1 MRKRLLSGLLAVS
14 MMFSLCPASVF
25 ADDTGGGG
33 VLIPDA
39 VSMQE
44 VDTENDAADP
54 QYTQVFKVADT
65 ASVADRTVT
74 FADAVNAINQDTSG
88 NYLIELADD
97 ITLPDTHFVIKANT
111 TILGEN
117 HTIHFGAE
125 PIDVYG
131 TGTVLNLGREDYTKT
146 LTLTGGTGKGLIGI
160 YDSSIFSDEEGAYV
174 LNLYDGVTFKDNY
187 PSLGVIL
194 IGNDSTMNMYGN
206 SCIKAAGD
214 ITLVDGRTVTS
225 AVLNMYDTS
234 CLDGCNISAFGY
246 DHGTGALNMH
256 DQSTIKNFILRK
268 NYTNRTQ
275 TWYAVR
281 AANCT
286 MNDNSRIE
294 NCGGGGIKIENL
306 VSGTGTFTMNG
317 GSITNCS
324 DGGVL
329 LRNGSSFTMNG
340 GSITNCSARTNGGGV
355 YADGSYGSFTMNG
368 GSITGCSATNGGGV
382 YMAGYQ
388 CTFTMNGGSIT
399 DCSAK
404 NSGGGIYVSGNYNGG
419 LFMNSG
425 SITGCSAAEGG
436 GINLSSYASLTSKD
450 GFVLCN
456 NTATTYGADAHI
468 CKGSKLPSAASM
480 NAVYNADGKG
490 RTITGWYEDDSS
502 TRYSPENYSREI
514 TNNDLSSRDY
524 ALVASYQDENIHT
537 ITIAK
542 DAEGNTPGYAYLK
555 DETTGSQTT
564 ITGTIPGK
572 KVYLS
577 YENGNTLDGWTAE
590 PEITIH
596 PATETED
603 AWFEMPDDNV
613 TISCKDHYEA
623 STLATDID
631 KRSILAKKPAEF
643 TVTVA
648 ANNDTNDD
656 FNGVLM
662 FDDTTDIETLEF
674 FGEDSEEW
682 STLNYDATLDGYPFV
697 EQGQLNSTTYRFR
710 VTFKQAGA
718 HTLSAALYAP
728 DNTDADYCSF
738 KNVPFTVKDQITVDM
753 SALDPKP
760 EDPQINGYD
769 PARDENDKLLAG
781 AGDTLA
787 FTKPD
792 GADENLIYKLVD
804 EDGNETEIP
813 LVDGKYTIELPGNC
827 SITQEVKAPDPVV
840 PDTDDTGSAIGAG
853 IATGVFVSGATYLIG
868 TNIWL
873 NAIYDFVP
881 TNRIQLAVALWNKAD
896 CPAPVST
903 ELYPDIDADDTDA
916 QAAARW
922 CVEQGL
928 MKDYHETDKDGNE
941 EVTFKPYRYM
951 FRPQAIKA
959 WYDLEALQREQQ

>member
-1 MRKRLLSGLLAVS
+1 
-14 MMFSLCPASVF
+14 
-25 ADDTGGGG
+25 
-33 VLIPDA
+33 
-39 VSMQE
+39 MQE

-65 ASVADRTVT
+65 ASEANGIVT
-74 FADAVNAINQDTSG
+74 FAEAVNAINQDTSG

-214 ITLVDGRTVTS
+214 ITLVDGRTVSS

-246 DHGTGALNMH
+246 DHGTGALNMYN
-256 DQSTIKNFILRK
+256 QSTIKNFILRK

-404 NSGGGIYVSGNYNGG
+404 NSGGGVYVSSD
-419 LFMNSG
+419 NSLTCQDG
-425 SITGCSAAEGG
+425 AVICNNKADQSAADIYL
-436 GINLSSYASLTSKD
+436 GISVT
-450 GFVLCN
+450 GV
-456 NTATTYGADAHI
+456 T
-468 CKGSKLPSAASM
+468 LPDAASM
-480 NAVYNADGKG
+480 N
-490 RTITGWYEDDSS
+490 RTYQDTRKKITGWYLDPADNRYTPAEDAEAVDISS
-502 TRYSPENYSREI
+502 P
-514 TNNDLSSRDY
+514 LSGKLS
-524 ALVASYQDENIHT
+524 LVASC
-537 ITIAK
+537 
-542 DAEGNTPGYAYLK
+542 LS
-555 DETTGSQTT
+555 SQEP
-564 ITGTIPGK
+564 IPD
-572 KVYLS
+572 V
-577 YENGNTLDGWTAE
+577 D
-590 PEITIH
+590 
-596 PATETED
+596 
-603 AWFEMPDDNV
+603 PD
-613 TISCKDHYEA
+613 I
-623 STLATDID
+623 
-631 KRSILAKKPAEF
+631 
-643 TVTVA
+643 
-648 ANNDTNDD
+648 
-656 FNGVLM
+656 
-662 FDDTTDIETLEF
+662 
-674 FGEDSEEW
+674 
-682 STLNYDATLDGYPFV
+682 
-697 EQGQLNSTTYRFR
+697 
-710 VTFKQAGA
+710 
-718 HTLSAALYAP
+718 
-728 DNTDADYCSF
+728 
-738 KNVPFTVKDQITVDM
+738 
-753 SALDPKP
+753 
-760 EDPQINGYD
+760 
-769 PARDENDKLLAG
+769 
-781 AGDTLA
+781 
-787 FTKPD
+787 
-792 GADENLIYKLVD
+792 
-804 EDGNETEIP
+804 
-813 LVDGKYTIELPGNC
+813 
-827 SITQEVKAPDPVV
+827 

>member
-25 ADDTGGGG
+25 ADDTGGG

-54 QYTQVFKVADT
+54 QYTNVFKVADT
-65 ASVADRTVT
+65 ASAADGTVT

-131 TGTVLNLGREDYTKT
+131 TGIVLNLGREDYTKT

-160 YDSSIFSDEEGAYV
+160 YDSGLFSNEEGAYV

-246 DHGTGALNMH
+246 DHGTGALNMY

-294 NCGGGGIKIENL
+294 NCGGGGIKISSPL
-306 VSGTGTFTMNG
+306 YYLKSTFTMNG

-324 DGGVL
+324 DGGVYAD
-329 LRNGSSFTMNG
+329 GSFTMNG
-340 GSITNCSARTNGGGV
+340 GSITNCSTRTNGGGV

-404 NSGGGIYVSGNYNGG
+404 NSGGGVYVSSD
-419 LFMNSG
+419 NSLTCQDG
-425 SITGCSAAEGG
+425 AVICNNKADQSAADIYLDISVTGV
-436 GINLSSYASLTSKD
+436 T
-450 GFVLCN
+450 
-456 NTATTYGADAHI
+456 
-468 CKGSKLPSAASM
+468 LPDAASM
-480 NAVYNADGKG
+480 N
-490 RTITGWYEDDSS
+490 RTYQDTRKKITGWYLDPADNRYTPAEDAEAVDISS
-502 TRYSPENYSREI
+502 P
-514 TNNDLSSRDY
+514 LSGKLS
-524 ALVASYQDENIHT
+524 LVASC
-537 ITIAK
+537 
-542 DAEGNTPGYAYLK
+542 LS
-555 DETTGSQTT
+555 SQEP
-564 ITGTIPGK
+564 IPD
-572 KVYLS
+572 V
-577 YENGNTLDGWTAE
+577 
-590 PEITIH
+590 
-596 PATETED
+596 
-603 AWFEMPDDNV
+603 
-613 TISCKDHYEA
+613 
-623 STLATDID
+623 
-631 KRSILAKKPAEF
+631 
-643 TVTVA
+643 
-648 ANNDTNDD
+648 
-656 FNGVLM
+656 
-662 FDDTTDIETLEF
+662 
-674 FGEDSEEW
+674 
-682 STLNYDATLDGYPFV
+682 
-697 EQGQLNSTTYRFR
+697 
-710 VTFKQAGA
+710 
-718 HTLSAALYAP
+718 
-728 DNTDADYCSF
+728 
-738 KNVPFTVKDQITVDM
+738 
-753 SALDPKP
+753 
-760 EDPQINGYD
+760 
-769 PARDENDKLLAG
+769 
-781 AGDTLA
+781 
-787 FTKPD
+787 
-792 GADENLIYKLVD
+792 
-804 EDGNETEIP
+804 
-813 LVDGKYTIELPGNC
+813 
-827 SITQEVKAPDPVV
+827 DPVV

>member
-25 ADDTGGGG
+25 ADDTGG

-54 QYTQVFKVADT
+54 QYTNVFKVADT
-65 ASVADRTVT
+65 ASEADRTVT

-160 YDSSIFSDEEGAYV
+160 YDSGLFSNEEGAYV
-174 LNLYDGVTFKDNY
+174 LNLYDGVTFEDNY

-194 IGNDSTMNMYGN
+194 IGNDSTINMYGN

-214 ITLVDGRTVTS
+214 ITLVDGRTVSS

-246 DHGTGALNMH
+246 DHGTGALNMY

-355 YADGSYGSFTMNG
+355 YSDGSYGSFTMNG

-404 NSGGGIYVSGNYNGG
+404 NSGGGVYVSSD
-419 LFMNSG
+419 NSLTCQDG
-425 SITGCSAAEGG
+425 AVICNNKADQSAADIYLDISVTGV
-436 GINLSSYASLTSKD
+436 T
-450 GFVLCN
+450 
-456 NTATTYGADAHI
+456 
-468 CKGSKLPSAASM
+468 LPDAASM
-480 NAVYNADGKG
+480 N
-490 RTITGWYEDDSS
+490 RTYQDTRKKITGWYLDPADNRYTPAEDAEAVDISS
-502 TRYSPENYSREI
+502 P
-514 TNNDLSSRDY
+514 LSGKLS
-524 ALVASYQDENIHT
+524 LVASC
-537 ITIAK
+537 
-542 DAEGNTPGYAYLK
+542 LS
-555 DETTGSQTT
+555 SQEP
-564 ITGTIPGK
+564 IPD
-572 KVYLS
+572 V
-577 YENGNTLDGWTAE
+577 D
-590 PEITIH
+590 
-596 PATETED
+596 
-603 AWFEMPDDNV
+603 PD
-613 TISCKDHYEA
+613 IS
-623 STLATDID
+623 
-631 KRSILAKKPAEF
+631 
-643 TVTVA
+643 
-648 ANNDTNDD
+648 
-656 FNGVLM
+656 
-662 FDDTTDIETLEF
+662 
-674 FGEDSEEW
+674 
-682 STLNYDATLDGYPFV
+682 
-697 EQGQLNSTTYRFR
+697 
-710 VTFKQAGA
+710 
-718 HTLSAALYAP
+718 
-728 DNTDADYCSF
+728 
-738 KNVPFTVKDQITVDM
+738 
-753 SALDPKP
+753 
-760 EDPQINGYD
+760 
-769 PARDENDKLLAG
+769 
-781 AGDTLA
+781 
-787 FTKPD
+787 
-792 GADENLIYKLVD
+792 
-804 EDGNETEIP
+804 
-813 LVDGKYTIELPGNC
+813 
-827 SITQEVKAPDPVV
+827 
-840 PDTDDTGSAIGAG
+840 DTDDTGSAIGAG

>member
-25 ADDTGGGG
+25 ADDTGGG

-65 ASVADRTVT
+65 ASEADGTVT

-160 YDSSIFSDEEGAYV
+160 YDSGLFSDEEGAYV
-174 LNLYDGVTFKDNY
+174 LNLYDGVTFEDNY

-246 DHGTGALNMH
+246 DHGTGALNMY

-294 NCGGGGIKIENL
+294 NCGGGGIKISSPL
-306 VSGTGTFTMNG
+306 YYLKSTFTMNG

-324 DGGVL
+324 DGGVYAD
-329 LRNGSSFTMNG
+329 GSFTMNG
-340 GSITNCSARTNGGGV
+340 GSITNCSTRTNGGGV

-404 NSGGGIYVSGNYNGG
+404 NSGGGVYVSSD
-419 LFMNSG
+419 NSLTCQDG
-425 SITGCSAAEGG
+425 AVICNNKADQSAADIYLDISVTGV
-436 GINLSSYASLTSKD
+436 T
-450 GFVLCN
+450 
-456 NTATTYGADAHI
+456 
-468 CKGSKLPSAASM
+468 LPDAASM
-480 NAVYNADGKG
+480 N
-490 RTITGWYEDDSS
+490 RTYQDTRKKITGWYLDPADNRYTPAEDAEAVDISS
-502 TRYSPENYSREI
+502 P
-514 TNNDLSSRDY
+514 LSGKLS
-524 ALVASYQDENIHT
+524 LVASC
-537 ITIAK
+537 
-542 DAEGNTPGYAYLK
+542 LS
-555 DETTGSQTT
+555 SQEP
-564 ITGTIPGK
+564 IPD
-572 KVYLS
+572 V
-577 YENGNTLDGWTAE
+577 D
-590 PEITIH
+590 
-596 PATETED
+596 
-603 AWFEMPDDNV
+603 PD
-613 TISCKDHYEA
+613 I
-623 STLATDID
+623 
-631 KRSILAKKPAEF
+631 
-643 TVTVA
+643 
-648 ANNDTNDD
+648 
-656 FNGVLM
+656 
-662 FDDTTDIETLEF
+662 
-674 FGEDSEEW
+674 
-682 STLNYDATLDGYPFV
+682 
-697 EQGQLNSTTYRFR
+697 
-710 VTFKQAGA
+710 
-718 HTLSAALYAP
+718 
-728 DNTDADYCSF
+728 
-738 KNVPFTVKDQITVDM
+738 
-753 SALDPKP
+753 
-760 EDPQINGYD
+760 
-769 PARDENDKLLAG
+769 
-781 AGDTLA
+781 
-787 FTKPD
+787 
-792 GADENLIYKLVD
+792 
-804 EDGNETEIP
+804 
-813 LVDGKYTIELPGNC
+813 
-827 SITQEVKAPDPVV
+827 

>member
-1 MRKRLLSGLLAVS
+1 
-14 MMFSLCPASVF
+14 
-25 ADDTGGGG
+25 
-33 VLIPDA
+33 
-39 VSMQE
+39 MQE

-65 ASVADRTVT
+65 ASEADGTVT

-160 YDSSIFSDEEGAYV
+160 YDSGLLSDEEGAYV
-174 LNLYDGVTFKDNY
+174 LNLYDGVTFEDNY

-214 ITLVDGRTVTS
+214 ITLVDGRTVSS

-246 DHGTGALNMH
+246 DHGTGALNMY

-355 YADGSYGSFTMNG
+355 YADGSYTSFTMNG

-404 NSGGGIYVSGNYNGG
+404 NSGGGVYVSSD
-419 LFMNSG
+419 NSLTCQDG
-425 SITGCSAAEGG
+425 AVICNNKADQSAADIYLDISVTGV
-436 GINLSSYASLTSKD
+436 T
-450 GFVLCN
+450 
-456 NTATTYGADAHI
+456 
-468 CKGSKLPSAASM
+468 LPDAASM
-480 NAVYNADGKG
+480 N
-490 RTITGWYEDDSS
+490 RTYQDTRKKITGWYLDPADNRYTPAEDAEAVDISS
-502 TRYSPENYSREI
+502 P
-514 TNNDLSSRDY
+514 LSGKLS
-524 ALVASYQDENIHT
+524 LVASC
-537 ITIAK
+537 
-542 DAEGNTPGYAYLK
+542 LS
-555 DETTGSQTT
+555 SQEP
-564 ITGTIPGK
+564 IPD
-572 KVYLS
+572 V
-577 YENGNTLDGWTAE
+577 D
-590 PEITIH
+590 
-596 PATETED
+596 
-603 AWFEMPDDNV
+603 PD
-613 TISCKDHYEA
+613 IS
-623 STLATDID
+623 
-631 KRSILAKKPAEF
+631 
-643 TVTVA
+643 
-648 ANNDTNDD
+648 
-656 FNGVLM
+656 
-662 FDDTTDIETLEF
+662 
-674 FGEDSEEW
+674 
-682 STLNYDATLDGYPFV
+682 
-697 EQGQLNSTTYRFR
+697 
-710 VTFKQAGA
+710 
-718 HTLSAALYAP
+718 
-728 DNTDADYCSF
+728 
-738 KNVPFTVKDQITVDM
+738 
-753 SALDPKP
+753 
-760 EDPQINGYD
+760 
-769 PARDENDKLLAG
+769 
-781 AGDTLA
+781 
-787 FTKPD
+787 
-792 GADENLIYKLVD
+792 
-804 EDGNETEIP
+804 
-813 LVDGKYTIELPGNC
+813 
-827 SITQEVKAPDPVV
+827 
-840 PDTDDTGSAIGAG
+840 DTDDTGSAIGAG

>member
-1 MRKRLLSGLLAVS
+1 MIQ
-14 MMFSLCPASVF
+14 
-25 ADDTGGGG
+25 GG

-65 ASVADRTVT
+65 ASEADGTVT

-160 YDSSIFSDEEGAYV
+160 YDSGLFSNEEGAYV
-174 LNLYDGVTFKDNY
+174 LNLYDGVTFEDNY

-194 IGNDSTMNMYGN
+194 IGNDSTINMYGN

-214 ITLVDGRTVTS
+214 ITLVDGRTVSS

-246 DHGTGALNMH
+246 DHGTGALNMY

-294 NCGGGGIKIENL
+294 NCGSGGIKIENL

-355 YADGSYGSFTMNG
+355 YSDGSYGSFTMNG

-404 NSGGGIYVSGNYNGG
+404 NSGGGVYVSSD
-419 LFMNSG
+419 NSLTCQDG
-425 SITGCSAAEGG
+425 AVICNNKADQSAADIYLDISVTGV
-436 GINLSSYASLTSKD
+436 T
-450 GFVLCN
+450 
-456 NTATTYGADAHI
+456 
-468 CKGSKLPSAASM
+468 LPDAASM
-480 NAVYNADGKG
+480 N
-490 RTITGWYEDDSS
+490 RTYQDTRKKITGWYLDPADNRYTPAEDAEAVDISS
-502 TRYSPENYSREI
+502 P
-514 TNNDLSSRDY
+514 LSGKLS
-524 ALVASYQDENIHT
+524 LVASC
-537 ITIAK
+537 
-542 DAEGNTPGYAYLK
+542 LS
-555 DETTGSQTT
+555 SQEP
-564 ITGTIPGK
+564 IPD
-572 KVYLS
+572 V
-577 YENGNTLDGWTAE
+577 D
-590 PEITIH
+590 
-596 PATETED
+596 
-603 AWFEMPDDNV
+603 PD
-613 TISCKDHYEA
+613 I
-623 STLATDID
+623 
-631 KRSILAKKPAEF
+631 
-643 TVTVA
+643 
-648 ANNDTNDD
+648 
-656 FNGVLM
+656 
-662 FDDTTDIETLEF
+662 
-674 FGEDSEEW
+674 
-682 STLNYDATLDGYPFV
+682 
-697 EQGQLNSTTYRFR
+697 
-710 VTFKQAGA
+710 
-718 HTLSAALYAP
+718 
-728 DNTDADYCSF
+728 
-738 KNVPFTVKDQITVDM
+738 
-753 SALDPKP
+753 
-760 EDPQINGYD
+760 
-769 PARDENDKLLAG
+769 
-781 AGDTLA
+781 
-787 FTKPD
+787 
-792 GADENLIYKLVD
+792 
-804 EDGNETEIP
+804 
-813 LVDGKYTIELPGNC
+813 
-827 SITQEVKAPDPVV
+827 

>member
-1 MRKRLLSGLLAVS
+1 
-14 MMFSLCPASVF
+14 
-25 ADDTGGGG
+25 
-33 VLIPDA
+33 
-39 VSMQE
+39 MQE

-603 AWFEMPDDNV
+603 AWFEMPDYNV

-728 DNTDADYCSF
+728 DKTDADYCSF
-738 KNVPFTVKDQITVDM
+738 ENVPFTVKDQITVDM

>member
-1 MRKRLLSGLLAVS
+1 MIQ
-14 MMFSLCPASVF
+14 
-25 ADDTGGGG
+25 GG

-160 YDSSIFSDEEGAYV
+160 YDSGLFSDEEGAYV
-174 LNLYDGVTFKDNY
+174 LNLYDGVTFEDNY

-246 DHGTGALNMH
+246 DHGTGALNMY

-294 NCGGGGIKIENL
+294 NCGGGGIKISSPL
-306 VSGTGTFTMNG
+306 YYLKSTFTMNG

-324 DGGVL
+324 DGGVYAD
-329 LRNGSSFTMNG
+329 GSFTMNG
-340 GSITNCSARTNGGGV
+340 GSITNCSTRTNGGGV

-404 NSGGGIYVSGNYNGG
+404 NSGGGVYVSSD
-419 LFMNSG
+419 NSLTCQDG
-425 SITGCSAAEGG
+425 AVICNNKADQSAADIYLDISVTGV
-436 GINLSSYASLTSKD
+436 T
-450 GFVLCN
+450 
-456 NTATTYGADAHI
+456 
-468 CKGSKLPSAASM
+468 LPDAASM
-480 NAVYNADGKG
+480 N
-490 RTITGWYEDDSS
+490 RTYQDTRKKITGWYLDPADNRYTPAEDAEAVDISS
-502 TRYSPENYSREI
+502 P
-514 TNNDLSSRDY
+514 LSGKLS
-524 ALVASYQDENIHT
+524 LVASC
-537 ITIAK
+537 
-542 DAEGNTPGYAYLK
+542 LS
-555 DETTGSQTT
+555 SQEP
-564 ITGTIPGK
+564 IPD
-572 KVYLS
+572 V
-577 YENGNTLDGWTAE
+577 D
-590 PEITIH
+590 
-596 PATETED
+596 
-603 AWFEMPDDNV
+603 PD
-613 TISCKDHYEA
+613 I
-623 STLATDID
+623 
-631 KRSILAKKPAEF
+631 
-643 TVTVA
+643 
-648 ANNDTNDD
+648 
-656 FNGVLM
+656 
-662 FDDTTDIETLEF
+662 
-674 FGEDSEEW
+674 
-682 STLNYDATLDGYPFV
+682 
-697 EQGQLNSTTYRFR
+697 
-710 VTFKQAGA
+710 
-718 HTLSAALYAP
+718 
-728 DNTDADYCSF
+728 
-738 KNVPFTVKDQITVDM
+738 
-753 SALDPKP
+753 
-760 EDPQINGYD
+760 
-769 PARDENDKLLAG
+769 
-781 AGDTLA
+781 
-787 FTKPD
+787 
-792 GADENLIYKLVD
+792 
-804 EDGNETEIP
+804 
-813 LVDGKYTIELPGNC
+813 
-827 SITQEVKAPDPVV
+827 

>member
-1 MRKRLLSGLLAVS
+1 
-14 MMFSLCPASVF
+14 
-25 ADDTGGGG
+25 
-33 VLIPDA
+33 
-39 VSMQE
+39 MQE

-54 QYTQVFKVADT
+54 QYTRVFKVADT
-65 ASVADRTVT
+65 ASAADGTVT

-160 YDSSIFSDEEGAYV
+160 YDSGLFSDEEGAYV
-174 LNLYDGVTFKDNY
+174 LNLYDGVTFEDNY

-246 DHGTGALNMH
+246 DHGTGALNMY

-294 NCGGGGIKIENL
+294 NCGGGGIKISSPL
-306 VSGTGTFTMNG
+306 YYLKSTFTMNG

-324 DGGVL
+324 DGGVYAD
-329 LRNGSSFTMNG
+329 GSFTMNG
-340 GSITNCSARTNGGGV
+340 GSITNCSTRTNGGGV

-404 NSGGGIYVSGNYNGG
+404 NSGGGVYVSSD
-419 LFMNSG
+419 NSLTCQDG
-425 SITGCSAAEGG
+425 AVICNNKADQSAADIYLDISVTGV
-436 GINLSSYASLTSKD
+436 T
-450 GFVLCN
+450 
-456 NTATTYGADAHI
+456 
-468 CKGSKLPSAASM
+468 LPDAASM
-480 NAVYNADGKG
+480 N
-490 RTITGWYEDDSS
+490 RTYQDTRKKITGWYLDPADNRYTPAEDAEAVDISS
-502 TRYSPENYSREI
+502 P
-514 TNNDLSSRDY
+514 LSGKLS
-524 ALVASYQDENIHT
+524 LVASC
-537 ITIAK
+537 
-542 DAEGNTPGYAYLK
+542 LS
-555 DETTGSQTT
+555 SQEP
-564 ITGTIPGK
+564 IPD
-572 KVYLS
+572 V
-577 YENGNTLDGWTAE
+577 D
-590 PEITIH
+590 
-596 PATETED
+596 
-603 AWFEMPDDNV
+603 PD
-613 TISCKDHYEA
+613 I
-623 STLATDID
+623 
-631 KRSILAKKPAEF
+631 
-643 TVTVA
+643 
-648 ANNDTNDD
+648 
-656 FNGVLM
+656 
-662 FDDTTDIETLEF
+662 
-674 FGEDSEEW
+674 
-682 STLNYDATLDGYPFV
+682 
-697 EQGQLNSTTYRFR
+697 
-710 VTFKQAGA
+710 
-718 HTLSAALYAP
+718 
-728 DNTDADYCSF
+728 
-738 KNVPFTVKDQITVDM
+738 
-753 SALDPKP
+753 
-760 EDPQINGYD
+760 
-769 PARDENDKLLAG
+769 
-781 AGDTLA
+781 
-787 FTKPD
+787 
-792 GADENLIYKLVD
+792 
-804 EDGNETEIP
+804 
-813 LVDGKYTIELPGNC
+813 
-827 SITQEVKAPDPVV
+827 

>member
-1 MRKRLLSGLLAVS
+1 
-14 MMFSLCPASVF
+14 
-25 ADDTGGGG
+25 
-33 VLIPDA
+33 
-39 VSMQE
+39 MQE

-65 ASVADRTVT
+65 ASVADGTVT
-74 FADAVNAINQDTSG
+74 FADAVSAINQDTSGTG

-97 ITLPDTHFVIKANT
+97 ITLLDTRFVINADT

-125 PIDVYG
+125 SIALRG
-131 TGTVLNLGREDYTKT
+131 IGTVLNLGRNGYDKT
-146 LTLTGGTGKGLIGI
+146 LTLTGGTGECIISL
-160 YDSSIFSDEEGAYV
+160 SDTTPWGSKDGSYV
-174 LNLYDGVTFKDNY
+174 LNLYNGVTFEDNY
-187 PSLGVIL
+187 PSLGVI
-194 IGNDSTMNMYGN
+194 GTGYDSTVNMYGN
-206 SCIKAAGD
+206 SCIKAASD
-214 ITLVDGRTVTS
+214 IILVTGRMIS
-225 AVLNMYDTS
+225 SDVLNMYDTS
-234 CLDGCNISAFGY
+234 CLDGCNISAFAY
-246 DHGTGALNMH
+246 DHGTGALNMY

-268 NYTNRTQ
+268 NYENRNQ

-306 VSGTGTFTMNG
+306 VRGTGTFTMNG

-324 DGGVL
+324 DSGVL

-355 YADGSYGSFTMNG
+355 YADGPFTMNG

-419 LFMNSG
+419 LSMNSG

-436 GINLSSYASLTSKD
+436 GIYLSPDASLTSKD

-468 CKGSKLPSAASM
+468 RKGSKLPSAASM

-577 YENGNTLDGWTAE
+577 YENGNTLDRWEAE
-590 PEITIH
+590 PDTVEIH
-596 PATETED
+596 PATETKD
-603 AWFEMPDDNV
+603 AWFEMPDYNV

-738 KNVPFTVKDQITVDM
+738 ENVPFTVKDQITVDM

>member
-1 MRKRLLSGLLAVS
+1 
-14 MMFSLCPASVF
+14 
-25 ADDTGGGG
+25 
-33 VLIPDA
+33 
-39 VSMQE
+39 MQE

-65 ASVADRTVT
+65 ASEANGIVT
-74 FADAVNAINQDTSG
+74 FAEAVNAINQDTSG

-160 YDSSIFSDEEGAYV
+160 YDSSIFSDEERAYV

-214 ITLVDGRTVTS
+214 ITLVDGRTVSS

-246 DHGTGALNMH
+246 DHGTGALNMYN
-256 DQSTIKNFILRK
+256 QSTIKNFILRK

-404 NSGGGIYVSGNYNGG
+404 NSGGGVYVSSD
-419 LFMNSG
+419 NSLTCQDG
-425 SITGCSAAEGG
+425 AVICNNKADQSAADIYL
-436 GINLSSYASLTSKD
+436 GISVT
-450 GFVLCN
+450 GV
-456 NTATTYGADAHI
+456 T
-468 CKGSKLPSAASM
+468 LPDAASM
-480 NAVYNADGKG
+480 N
-490 RTITGWYEDDSS
+490 RTYQDTRKKITGWYLDPADNRYTPAEDAEAVDISS
-502 TRYSPENYSREI
+502 P
-514 TNNDLSSRDY
+514 LSGKLS
-524 ALVASYQDENIHT
+524 LVASC
-537 ITIAK
+537 
-542 DAEGNTPGYAYLK
+542 LS
-555 DETTGSQTT
+555 SQEP
-564 ITGTIPGK
+564 IPD
-572 KVYLS
+572 V
-577 YENGNTLDGWTAE
+577 D
-590 PEITIH
+590 
-596 PATETED
+596 
-603 AWFEMPDDNV
+603 PD
-613 TISCKDHYEA
+613 I
-623 STLATDID
+623 
-631 KRSILAKKPAEF
+631 
-643 TVTVA
+643 
-648 ANNDTNDD
+648 
-656 FNGVLM
+656 
-662 FDDTTDIETLEF
+662 
-674 FGEDSEEW
+674 
-682 STLNYDATLDGYPFV
+682 
-697 EQGQLNSTTYRFR
+697 
-710 VTFKQAGA
+710 
-718 HTLSAALYAP
+718 
-728 DNTDADYCSF
+728 
-738 KNVPFTVKDQITVDM
+738 
-753 SALDPKP
+753 
-760 EDPQINGYD
+760 
-769 PARDENDKLLAG
+769 
-781 AGDTLA
+781 
-787 FTKPD
+787 
-792 GADENLIYKLVD
+792 
-804 EDGNETEIP
+804 
-813 LVDGKYTIELPGNC
+813 
-827 SITQEVKAPDPVV
+827 

>member
-1 MRKRLLSGLLAVS
+1 
-14 MMFSLCPASVF
+14 
-25 ADDTGGGG
+25 
-33 VLIPDA
+33 
-39 VSMQE
+39 MQE

-54 QYTQVFKVADT
+54 QYTNVFKVADT
-65 ASVADRTVT
+65 ASAADGTVT

-174 LNLYDGVTFKDNY
+174 LNLYDGVTFEDNY

-246 DHGTGALNMH
+246 DHGTGALNMYN
-256 DQSTIKNFILRK
+256 QSTIKNFILRK

-388 CTFTMNGGSIT
+388 CAFTMNGGSIT

-404 NSGGGIYVSGNYNGG
+404 NSGGGVYVSSD
-419 LFMNSG
+419 NSLTCQDG
-425 SITGCSAAEGG
+425 AVICNNKADQSAADIYLDISVTGV
-436 GINLSSYASLTSKD
+436 T
-450 GFVLCN
+450 
-456 NTATTYGADAHI
+456 
-468 CKGSKLPSAASM
+468 LPDAASM
-480 NAVYNADGKG
+480 N
-490 RTITGWYEDDSS
+490 RTYQDTRKKITGWYLDPADNRYTPAEDAEAVDISS
-502 TRYSPENYSREI
+502 P
-514 TNNDLSSRDY
+514 LSGKLS
-524 ALVASYQDENIHT
+524 LVASC
-537 ITIAK
+537 
-542 DAEGNTPGYAYLK
+542 LS
-555 DETTGSQTT
+555 SQEP
-564 ITGTIPGK
+564 IPD
-572 KVYLS
+572 V
-577 YENGNTLDGWTAE
+577 D
-590 PEITIH
+590 
-596 PATETED
+596 
-603 AWFEMPDDNV
+603 PD
-613 TISCKDHYEA
+613 I
-623 STLATDID
+623 
-631 KRSILAKKPAEF
+631 
-643 TVTVA
+643 
-648 ANNDTNDD
+648 
-656 FNGVLM
+656 
-662 FDDTTDIETLEF
+662 
-674 FGEDSEEW
+674 
-682 STLNYDATLDGYPFV
+682 
-697 EQGQLNSTTYRFR
+697 
-710 VTFKQAGA
+710 
-718 HTLSAALYAP
+718 
-728 DNTDADYCSF
+728 
-738 KNVPFTVKDQITVDM
+738 
-753 SALDPKP
+753 
-760 EDPQINGYD
+760 
-769 PARDENDKLLAG
+769 
-781 AGDTLA
+781 
-787 FTKPD
+787 
-792 GADENLIYKLVD
+792 
-804 EDGNETEIP
+804 
-813 LVDGKYTIELPGNC
+813 
-827 SITQEVKAPDPVV
+827 

>member
-1 MRKRLLSGLLAVS
+1 
-14 MMFSLCPASVF
+14 
-25 ADDTGGGG
+25 
-33 VLIPDA
+33 
-39 VSMQE
+39 MQE

-54 QYTQVFKVADT
+54 QYTNVFKVADT
-65 ASVADRTVT
+65 ASEADGTVT

-117 HTIHFGAE
+117 HTIHFGPKSIE
-125 PIDVYG
+125 VSG

>member
-25 ADDTGGGG
+25 ADDTGGG

-160 YDSSIFSDEEGAYV
+160 YDSGLFSNEEGAYV
-174 LNLYDGVTFKDNY
+174 LNLYDGVTFEDNY

-246 DHGTGALNMH
+246 DHGTGALNMY

-294 NCGGGGIKIENL
+294 NCGGGGIKISSPL
-306 VSGTGTFTMNG
+306 YYLKSTFTMNG

-324 DGGVL
+324 DGGVYAD
-329 LRNGSSFTMNG
+329 GSFTMNG
-340 GSITNCSARTNGGGV
+340 GSITNCSTRTNGGGV

-404 NSGGGIYVSGNYNGG
+404 NSGGGVYVSSD
-419 LFMNSG
+419 NSLTCQDG
-425 SITGCSAAEGG
+425 AVICNNKADQSAADIYL
-436 GINLSSYASLTSKD
+436 GISVT
-450 GFVLCN
+450 GV
-456 NTATTYGADAHI
+456 T
-468 CKGSKLPSAASM
+468 LPDAASM
-480 NAVYNADGKG
+480 N
-490 RTITGWYEDDSS
+490 RTYQDTRKKITGWYLDPADNRYTPAEDAEAVDISS
-502 TRYSPENYSREI
+502 P
-514 TNNDLSSRDY
+514 LSGKLS
-524 ALVASYQDENIHT
+524 LVASC
-537 ITIAK
+537 
-542 DAEGNTPGYAYLK
+542 LS
-555 DETTGSQTT
+555 SQEP
-564 ITGTIPGK
+564 IPD
-572 KVYLS
+572 V
-577 YENGNTLDGWTAE
+577 D
-590 PEITIH
+590 
-596 PATETED
+596 
-603 AWFEMPDDNV
+603 PD
-613 TISCKDHYEA
+613 I
-623 STLATDID
+623 
-631 KRSILAKKPAEF
+631 
-643 TVTVA
+643 
-648 ANNDTNDD
+648 
-656 FNGVLM
+656 
-662 FDDTTDIETLEF
+662 
-674 FGEDSEEW
+674 
-682 STLNYDATLDGYPFV
+682 
-697 EQGQLNSTTYRFR
+697 
-710 VTFKQAGA
+710 
-718 HTLSAALYAP
+718 
-728 DNTDADYCSF
+728 
-738 KNVPFTVKDQITVDM
+738 
-753 SALDPKP
+753 
-760 EDPQINGYD
+760 
-769 PARDENDKLLAG
+769 
-781 AGDTLA
+781 
-787 FTKPD
+787 
-792 GADENLIYKLVD
+792 
-804 EDGNETEIP
+804 
-813 LVDGKYTIELPGNC
+813 
-827 SITQEVKAPDPVV
+827 

>member
-1 MRKRLLSGLLAVS
+1 MENGA
-14 MMFSLCPASVF
+14 AS
-25 ADDTGGGG
+25 T
-33 VLIPDA
+33 P
-39 VSMQE
+39 
-44 VDTENDAADP
+44 
-54 QYTQVFKVADT
+54 YTSTFKVADT
-65 ASVADRTVT
+65 ASAADGTVT

-131 TGTVLNLGREDYTKT
+131 TGIVLNLGREDYTKT

-160 YDSSIFSDEEGAYV
+160 YDSGLFSNEEGAYV
-174 LNLYDGVTFKDNY
+174 LNLYDGVTFEDNY

-234 CLDGCNISAFGY
+234 CLDGCNISAIGY
-246 DHGTGALNMH
+246 LHGTGALNMY

-268 NYTNRTQ
+268 NYENRNQ

-306 VSGTGTFTMNG
+306 VRGTGTFTMNG

-329 LRNGSSFTMNG
+329 LRNGSPFTMNG

-355 YADGSYGSFTMNG
+355 YADGPFTMNG
-368 GSITGCSATNGGGV
+368 GSITGCSA
-382 YMAGYQ
+382 
-388 CTFTMNGGSIT
+388 
-399 DCSAK
+399 K
-404 NSGGGIYVSGNYNGG
+404 NSGGGVYVSSD
-419 LFMNSG
+419 NSLTCQDG
-425 SITGCSAAEGG
+425 AVICNNKADQSAADIYL
-436 GINLSSYASLTSKD
+436 GISGT
-450 GFVLCN
+450 G
-456 NTATTYGADAHI
+456 AT
-468 CKGSKLPSAASM
+468 LPDAASM
-480 NAVYNADGKG
+480 N
-490 RTITGWYEDDSS
+490 RTYQDTRKKITGWYLDPADNRYTPAEDAEAVDISS
-502 TRYSPENYSREI
+502 P
-514 TNNDLSSRDY
+514 LSGKLS
-524 ALVASYQDENIHT
+524 LVASC
-537 ITIAK
+537 
-542 DAEGNTPGYAYLK
+542 LS
-555 DETTGSQTT
+555 SQEP
-564 ITGTIPGK
+564 IPD
-572 KVYLS
+572 V
-577 YENGNTLDGWTAE
+577 
-590 PEITIH
+590 
-596 PATETED
+596 
-603 AWFEMPDDNV
+603 
-613 TISCKDHYEA
+613 
-623 STLATDID
+623 
-631 KRSILAKKPAEF
+631 
-643 TVTVA
+643 
-648 ANNDTNDD
+648 
-656 FNGVLM
+656 
-662 FDDTTDIETLEF
+662 
-674 FGEDSEEW
+674 
-682 STLNYDATLDGYPFV
+682 
-697 EQGQLNSTTYRFR
+697 
-710 VTFKQAGA
+710 
-718 HTLSAALYAP
+718 
-728 DNTDADYCSF
+728 
-738 KNVPFTVKDQITVDM
+738 
-753 SALDPKP
+753 
-760 EDPQINGYD
+760 
-769 PARDENDKLLAG
+769 
-781 AGDTLA
+781 
-787 FTKPD
+787 
-792 GADENLIYKLVD
+792 
-804 EDGNETEIP
+804 
-813 LVDGKYTIELPGNC
+813 
-827 SITQEVKAPDPVV
+827 DPVV

>member
-25 ADDTGGGG
+25 ADDTGGG

-54 QYTQVFKVADT
+54 QYTNVFKVADT
-65 ASVADRTVT
+65 ASAADGTVT

-131 TGTVLNLGREDYTKT
+131 TGIVLNLGREDYTKT

-160 YDSSIFSDEEGAYV
+160 YDSGLFSNEEGAYV

-246 DHGTGALNMH
+246 DHGTGALNMY

-306 VSGTGTFTMNG
+306 VRGTGTFTMNG

-329 LRNGSSFTMNG
+329 LRNGSPFTMNG

-404 NSGGGIYVSGNYNGG
+404 NSGGGVYVSSD
-419 LFMNSG
+419 NSLTCQDG
-425 SITGCSAAEGG
+425 AVICNNKADQSAADIYLDISVTGV
-436 GINLSSYASLTSKD
+436 T
-450 GFVLCN
+450 
-456 NTATTYGADAHI
+456 
-468 CKGSKLPSAASM
+468 LPDAASM
-480 NAVYNADGKG
+480 N
-490 RTITGWYEDDSS
+490 RTYQDTRKKITGWYLDPADNRYTPAEDAEAVDISS
-502 TRYSPENYSREI
+502 P
-514 TNNDLSSRDY
+514 LSGKLS
-524 ALVASYQDENIHT
+524 LVASC
-537 ITIAK
+537 
-542 DAEGNTPGYAYLK
+542 LS
-555 DETTGSQTT
+555 SQEP
-564 ITGTIPGK
+564 IPD
-572 KVYLS
+572 V
-577 YENGNTLDGWTAE
+577 
-590 PEITIH
+590 
-596 PATETED
+596 
-603 AWFEMPDDNV
+603 
-613 TISCKDHYEA
+613 
-623 STLATDID
+623 
-631 KRSILAKKPAEF
+631 
-643 TVTVA
+643 
-648 ANNDTNDD
+648 
-656 FNGVLM
+656 
-662 FDDTTDIETLEF
+662 
-674 FGEDSEEW
+674 
-682 STLNYDATLDGYPFV
+682 
-697 EQGQLNSTTYRFR
+697 
-710 VTFKQAGA
+710 
-718 HTLSAALYAP
+718 
-728 DNTDADYCSF
+728 
-738 KNVPFTVKDQITVDM
+738 
-753 SALDPKP
+753 
-760 EDPQINGYD
+760 
-769 PARDENDKLLAG
+769 
-781 AGDTLA
+781 
-787 FTKPD
+787 
-792 GADENLIYKLVD
+792 
-804 EDGNETEIP
+804 
-813 LVDGKYTIELPGNC
+813 
-827 SITQEVKAPDPVV
+827 DPVV

-903 ELYPDIDADDTDA
+903 ELYPDIDADNTDA
-916 QAAARW
+916 QAAACW

>member
-1 MRKRLLSGLLAVS
+1 MIR
-14 MMFSLCPASVF
+14 
-25 ADDTGGGG
+25 GG

-65 ASVADRTVT
+65 ASEADGTVT

-160 YDSSIFSDEEGAYV
+160 YDSGLFSDEEGAYV
-174 LNLYDGVTFKDNY
+174 LNLYDGVTFEDNY

-246 DHGTGALNMH
+246 DHGTGALNMY

-294 NCGGGGIKIENL
+294 NCGGGGIKISSPL
-306 VSGTGTFTMNG
+306 YYLKSTFTMNG

-324 DGGVL
+324 DGGVYAD
-329 LRNGSSFTMNG
+329 GSFTMNG
-340 GSITNCSARTNGGGV
+340 GSITNCSTRTNGGGV

-404 NSGGGIYVSGNYNGG
+404 NSGGGVYVSSD
-419 LFMNSG
+419 NSLTCQDG
-425 SITGCSAAEGG
+425 AVICNNKADQSAADIYL
-436 GINLSSYASLTSKD
+436 GISGT
-450 GFVLCN
+450 G
-456 NTATTYGADAHI
+456 AT
-468 CKGSKLPSAASM
+468 LPDAASM
-480 NAVYNADGKG
+480 N
-490 RTITGWYEDDSS
+490 RTYQDTRKKITGWYLDPADNRYTPAEDAEAVDISS
-502 TRYSPENYSREI
+502 P
-514 TNNDLSSRDY
+514 LSGKLS
-524 ALVASYQDENIHT
+524 LVASC
-537 ITIAK
+537 
-542 DAEGNTPGYAYLK
+542 LS
-555 DETTGSQTT
+555 SQEP
-564 ITGTIPGK
+564 IPD
-572 KVYLS
+572 V
-577 YENGNTLDGWTAE
+577 
-590 PEITIH
+590 
-596 PATETED
+596 
-603 AWFEMPDDNV
+603 
-613 TISCKDHYEA
+613 
-623 STLATDID
+623 
-631 KRSILAKKPAEF
+631 
-643 TVTVA
+643 
-648 ANNDTNDD
+648 
-656 FNGVLM
+656 
-662 FDDTTDIETLEF
+662 
-674 FGEDSEEW
+674 
-682 STLNYDATLDGYPFV
+682 
-697 EQGQLNSTTYRFR
+697 
-710 VTFKQAGA
+710 
-718 HTLSAALYAP
+718 
-728 DNTDADYCSF
+728 
-738 KNVPFTVKDQITVDM
+738 
-753 SALDPKP
+753 
-760 EDPQINGYD
+760 
-769 PARDENDKLLAG
+769 
-781 AGDTLA
+781 
-787 FTKPD
+787 
-792 GADENLIYKLVD
+792 
-804 EDGNETEIP
+804 
-813 LVDGKYTIELPGNC
+813 
-827 SITQEVKAPDPVV
+827 DPVV

-903 ELYPDIDADDTDA
+903 ELYPDIDADNTDA

>member
-1 MRKRLLSGLLAVS
+1 
-14 MMFSLCPASVF
+14 
-25 ADDTGGGG
+25 
-33 VLIPDA
+33 
-39 VSMQE
+39 MQE

-54 QYTQVFKVADT
+54 QYTNVFKVADT
-65 ASVADRTVT
+65 ASVADDTVT

-160 YDSSIFSDEEGAYV
+160 YDSGLFSNEEGAYV
-174 LNLYDGVTFKDNY
+174 LNLYDGVTFEDNY

-246 DHGTGALNMH
+246 DHGTGALNMY

-294 NCGGGGIKIENL
+294 NCGGGGIKISSPL
-306 VSGTGTFTMNG
+306 YYLKSTFTMNG

-324 DGGVL
+324 DGGVYAD
-329 LRNGSSFTMNG
+329 GSFTMNG
-340 GSITNCSARTNGGGV
+340 GSITNCSTRTNGGGV

-404 NSGGGIYVSGNYNGG
+404 NSGGGVYVSSD
-419 LFMNSG
+419 NSLLTCQDG
-425 SITGCSAAEGG
+425 AVICNNKADQSAADIYLDISVTGV
-436 GINLSSYASLTSKD
+436 T
-450 GFVLCN
+450 
-456 NTATTYGADAHI
+456 
-468 CKGSKLPSAASM
+468 LPDAASM
-480 NAVYNADGKG
+480 N
-490 RTITGWYEDDSS
+490 RTYQDTRKKITGWYLDPADNRYTPAEDAEAVDISS
-502 TRYSPENYSREI
+502 P
-514 TNNDLSSRDY
+514 LSGKLS
-524 ALVASYQDENIHT
+524 LVASC
-537 ITIAK
+537 
-542 DAEGNTPGYAYLK
+542 LS
-555 DETTGSQTT
+555 SQEP
-564 ITGTIPGK
+564 IPD
-572 KVYLS
+572 V
-577 YENGNTLDGWTAE
+577 
-590 PEITIH
+590 
-596 PATETED
+596 
-603 AWFEMPDDNV
+603 
-613 TISCKDHYEA
+613 
-623 STLATDID
+623 
-631 KRSILAKKPAEF
+631 
-643 TVTVA
+643 
-648 ANNDTNDD
+648 
-656 FNGVLM
+656 
-662 FDDTTDIETLEF
+662 
-674 FGEDSEEW
+674 
-682 STLNYDATLDGYPFV
+682 
-697 EQGQLNSTTYRFR
+697 
-710 VTFKQAGA
+710 
-718 HTLSAALYAP
+718 
-728 DNTDADYCSF
+728 
-738 KNVPFTVKDQITVDM
+738 
-753 SALDPKP
+753 
-760 EDPQINGYD
+760 
-769 PARDENDKLLAG
+769 
-781 AGDTLA
+781 
-787 FTKPD
+787 
-792 GADENLIYKLVD
+792 
-804 EDGNETEIP
+804 
-813 LVDGKYTIELPGNC
+813 
-827 SITQEVKAPDPVV
+827 DPVV

-916 QAAARW
+916 QQAARW

>member
-1 MRKRLLSGLLAVS
+1 
-14 MMFSLCPASVF
+14 
-25 ADDTGGGG
+25 
-33 VLIPDA
+33 
-39 VSMQE
+39 MQE

-54 QYTQVFKVADT
+54 LYTQVFKVADT
-65 ASVADRTVT
+65 ASVADGTVT

-97 ITLPDTHFVIKANT
+97 ITLPNKTLTIKANT

-117 HTIHFGAE
+117 HTIHFGNRYLD
-125 PIDVYG
+125 PIEISG
-131 TGTVLNLGREDYTKT
+131 TNTILNLGQNGYDKT
-146 LTLTGGTGKGLIGI
+146 LTLTGGA
-160 YDSSIFSDEEGAYV
+160 SSRIIAFSDKGSACV
-174 LNLYDGVTFKDNY
+174 LNLYNGVTFEDNH
-187 PSLGVIL
+187 PEFSIIL
-194 IGNDSTMNMYGN
+194 LCNGSTVNMYGN
-206 SCIKAAGD
+206 SCIKAAGNYSIIASYD
-214 ITLVDGRTVTS
+214 WLTS
-225 AVLNMYDTS
+225 FFNMYDSS
-234 CLDGCNISAFGY
+234 CLDGCNVGKIGY
-246 DHGTGALNMH
+246 AGSRYGSLNMYN
-256 DQSTIKNFILRK
+256 QSSIKNFK
-268 NYTNRTQ
+268 
-275 TWYAVR
+275 WYGVGVPTL
-281 AANCT
+281 T
-286 MNDNSRIE
+286 MNDNSNIE
-294 NCGGGGIKIENL
+294 NCGGTDTNCYGGVKL
-306 VSGTGTFTMNG
+306 VGYAPHFTMNG
-317 GSITNCS
+317 GSITGC
-324 DGGVL
+324 
-329 LRNGSSFTMNG
+329 T
-340 GSITNCSARTNGGGV
+340 APQGGGV
-355 YADGSYGSFTMNG
+355 YANGPFTMNG

-404 NSGGGIYVSGNYNGG
+404 NSGGGVYVSSYNSLTCQDGAVIC
-419 LFMNSG
+419 NNKADQ
-425 SITGCSAAEGG
+425 SAADIYLDISVTGV
-436 GINLSSYASLTSKD
+436 T
-450 GFVLCN
+450 
-456 NTATTYGADAHI
+456 
-468 CKGSKLPSAASM
+468 LPDAASM
-480 NAVYNADGKG
+480 N
-490 RTITGWYEDDSS
+490 RTYQDTRKKITGWYSDTADN
-502 TRYSPENYSREI
+502 RYDPANEAEAVNISNPLNGKHW
-514 TNNDLSSRDY
+514 
-524 ALVASYQDENIHT
+524 LVASYQDENIHT

-555 DETTGSQTT
+555 NETTGSQTT

-577 YENGNTLDGWTAE
+577 YENGNTLDSWEAE
-590 PEITIH
+590 PDTVEIH

-603 AWFEMPDDNV
+603 AWFEMPDHNV

-738 KNVPFTVKDQITVDM
+738 ENVPFTVKDQITVDM

>member
-1 MRKRLLSGLLAVS
+1 MIQ
-14 MMFSLCPASVF
+14 
-25 ADDTGGGG
+25 GGG

-65 ASVADRTVT
+65 ASEADGTVT

-160 YDSSIFSDEEGAYV
+160 YDSGLFSDEEGAYV
-174 LNLYDGVTFKDNY
+174 LNLYDGVTFEDNY

-246 DHGTGALNMH
+246 DHGTGALNMY

-294 NCGGGGIKIENL
+294 NCGGGGIKISSPL
-306 VSGTGTFTMNG
+306 YYLKSTFTMNG

-324 DGGVL
+324 DGGVYAD
-329 LRNGSSFTMNG
+329 GSFTMNG
-340 GSITNCSARTNGGGV
+340 GSITNCSIRTNGGGV

-404 NSGGGIYVSGNYNGG
+404 NSGGGVYVSSD
-419 LFMNSG
+419 NSLTCQDG
-425 SITGCSAAEGG
+425 AVICNNKADQSAADIYLDISVTGV
-436 GINLSSYASLTSKD
+436 T
-450 GFVLCN
+450 
-456 NTATTYGADAHI
+456 
-468 CKGSKLPSAASM
+468 LPDAASM
-480 NAVYNADGKG
+480 N
-490 RTITGWYEDDSS
+490 RTYQDTRKKITGWYLDPADNRYTPAEDAEAVDISS
-502 TRYSPENYSREI
+502 P
-514 TNNDLSSRDY
+514 LSGKLS
-524 ALVASYQDENIHT
+524 LVASC
-537 ITIAK
+537 
-542 DAEGNTPGYAYLK
+542 LS
-555 DETTGSQTT
+555 SQEP
-564 ITGTIPGK
+564 IPD
-572 KVYLS
+572 V
-577 YENGNTLDGWTAE
+577 D
-590 PEITIH
+590 
-596 PATETED
+596 
-603 AWFEMPDDNV
+603 PD
-613 TISCKDHYEA
+613 I
-623 STLATDID
+623 
-631 KRSILAKKPAEF
+631 
-643 TVTVA
+643 
-648 ANNDTNDD
+648 
-656 FNGVLM
+656 
-662 FDDTTDIETLEF
+662 
-674 FGEDSEEW
+674 
-682 STLNYDATLDGYPFV
+682 
-697 EQGQLNSTTYRFR
+697 
-710 VTFKQAGA
+710 
-718 HTLSAALYAP
+718 
-728 DNTDADYCSF
+728 
-738 KNVPFTVKDQITVDM
+738 
-753 SALDPKP
+753 
-760 EDPQINGYD
+760 
-769 PARDENDKLLAG
+769 
-781 AGDTLA
+781 
-787 FTKPD
+787 
-792 GADENLIYKLVD
+792 
-804 EDGNETEIP
+804 
-813 LVDGKYTIELPGNC
+813 
-827 SITQEVKAPDPVV
+827 

>member
-1 MRKRLLSGLLAVS
+1 
-14 MMFSLCPASVF
+14 
-25 ADDTGGGG
+25 
-33 VLIPDA
+33 
-39 VSMQE
+39 MQE
-44 VDTENDAADP
+44 VDTENDAADS
-54 QYTQVFKVADT
+54 QYTKVFKVADT
-65 ASVADRTVT
+65 ASEADSTVT

-125 PIDVYG
+125 PIDLYG

-160 YDSSIFSDEEGAYV
+160 YDSGLFSNEEGAYV
-174 LNLYDGVTFKDNY
+174 LNLYDGVTFEDNY

-246 DHGTGALNMH
+246 DHGTGALNMY

-294 NCGGGGIKIENL
+294 NCGGGGIKISSPL
-306 VSGTGTFTMNG
+306 YYLKSTFTMNG

-324 DGGVL
+324 DGGVYAD
-329 LRNGSSFTMNG
+329 GSFTMNG
-340 GSITNCSARTNGGGV
+340 GSITNCSTRTNGGGV

-404 NSGGGIYVSGNYNGG
+404 NSGGGVYVSSD
-419 LFMNSG
+419 NSLTCQDG
-425 SITGCSAAEGG
+425 AVICNNKADQSAADIYLDISVTGV
-436 GINLSSYASLTSKD
+436 T
-450 GFVLCN
+450 
-456 NTATTYGADAHI
+456 
-468 CKGSKLPSAASM
+468 LPDAASM
-480 NAVYNADGKG
+480 N
-490 RTITGWYEDDSS
+490 RTYQDTRKKITGWYLDPADNRYTPAEDAEAVDISS
-502 TRYSPENYSREI
+502 P
-514 TNNDLSSRDY
+514 LSGKLS
-524 ALVASYQDENIHT
+524 LVASC
-537 ITIAK
+537 
-542 DAEGNTPGYAYLK
+542 LS
-555 DETTGSQTT
+555 SQEP
-564 ITGTIPGK
+564 IPD
-572 KVYLS
+572 V
-577 YENGNTLDGWTAE
+577 D
-590 PEITIH
+590 
-596 PATETED
+596 
-603 AWFEMPDDNV
+603 PD
-613 TISCKDHYEA
+613 IS
-623 STLATDID
+623 
-631 KRSILAKKPAEF
+631 
-643 TVTVA
+643 
-648 ANNDTNDD
+648 
-656 FNGVLM
+656 
-662 FDDTTDIETLEF
+662 
-674 FGEDSEEW
+674 
-682 STLNYDATLDGYPFV
+682 
-697 EQGQLNSTTYRFR
+697 
-710 VTFKQAGA
+710 
-718 HTLSAALYAP
+718 
-728 DNTDADYCSF
+728 
-738 KNVPFTVKDQITVDM
+738 
-753 SALDPKP
+753 
-760 EDPQINGYD
+760 
-769 PARDENDKLLAG
+769 
-781 AGDTLA
+781 
-787 FTKPD
+787 
-792 GADENLIYKLVD
+792 
-804 EDGNETEIP
+804 
-813 LVDGKYTIELPGNC
+813 
-827 SITQEVKAPDPVV
+827 
-840 PDTDDTGSAIGAG
+840 DTDDTGSAIGAG

>member
-1 MRKRLLSGLLAVS
+1 
-14 MMFSLCPASVF
+14 
-25 ADDTGGGG
+25 
-33 VLIPDA
+33 
-39 VSMQE
+39 MQE

-117 HTIHFGAE
+117 HTIHFGAK

>member
-1 MRKRLLSGLLAVS
+1 M
-14 MMFSLCPASVF
+14 
-25 ADDTGGGG
+25 
-33 VLIPDA
+33 
-39 VSMQE
+39 
-44 VDTENDAADP
+44 
-54 QYTQVFKVADT
+54 
-65 ASVADRTVT
+65 
-74 FADAVNAINQDTSG
+74 
-88 NYLIELADD
+88 
-97 ITLPDTHFVIKANT
+97 
-111 TILGEN
+111 
-117 HTIHFGAE
+117 
-125 PIDVYG
+125 
-131 TGTVLNLGREDYTKT
+131 
-146 LTLTGGTGKGLIGI
+146 
-160 YDSSIFSDEEGAYV
+160 
-174 LNLYDGVTFKDNY
+174 
-187 PSLGVIL
+187 
-194 IGNDSTMNMYGN
+194 
-206 SCIKAAGD
+206 
-214 ITLVDGRTVTS
+214 
-225 AVLNMYDTS
+225 
-234 CLDGCNISAFGY
+234 
-246 DHGTGALNMH
+246 
-256 DQSTIKNFILRK
+256 
-268 NYTNRTQ
+268 
-275 TWYAVR
+275 
-281 AANCT
+281 
-286 MNDNSRIE
+286 
-294 NCGGGGIKIENL
+294 
-306 VSGTGTFTMNG
+306 
-317 GSITNCS
+317 
-324 DGGVL
+324 
-329 LRNGSSFTMNG
+329 
-340 GSITNCSARTNGGGV
+340 
-355 YADGSYGSFTMNG
+355 
-368 GSITGCSATNGGGV
+368 
-382 YMAGYQ
+382 
-388 CTFTMNGGSIT
+388 
-399 DCSAK
+399 
-404 NSGGGIYVSGNYNGG
+404 
-419 LFMNSG
+419 
-425 SITGCSAAEGG
+425 
-436 GINLSSYASLTSKD
+436 TSKD

-468 CKGSKLPSAASM
+468 RKGSKLPSAASM
-480 NAVYNADGKG
+480 NAVYNADGNG

-542 DAEGNTPGYAYLK
+542 DAEGNTPGYAYRK
-555 DETTGSQTT
+555 DEATGKTTT

-603 AWFEMPDDNV
+603 AWFEMPDYNV

-631 KRSILAKKPAEF
+631 KRSILAQKPAEF

-648 ANNDTNDD
+648 ANNDTNYD

-738 KNVPFTVKDQITVDM
+738 ENVPFTVKDQITVDM

-792 GADENLIYKLVD
+792 GADENLIYKLVG

>member
-25 ADDTGGGG
+25 ADDTGGG
-33 VLIPDA
+33 VLIADA

-65 ASVADRTVT
+65 ASEADGTVT

-160 YDSSIFSDEEGAYV
+160 YDSGLFSDEEGAYV
-174 LNLYDGVTFKDNY
+174 LNLYDGVTFEDNY

-194 IGNDSTMNMYGN
+194 IGNDSTMNMYGT

-246 DHGTGALNMH
+246 DHGTGALNMY

-368 GSITGCSATNGGGV
+368 GSITGCSAINGGGV

-404 NSGGGIYVSGNYNGG
+404 NSGGGVYVSSD
-419 LFMNSG
+419 NSLTCQDG
-425 SITGCSAAEGG
+425 AVICNNKADQSAADIYL
-436 GINLSSYASLTSKD
+436 GISVT
-450 GFVLCN
+450 GV
-456 NTATTYGADAHI
+456 T
-468 CKGSKLPSAASM
+468 LPDAASM
-480 NAVYNADGKG
+480 N
-490 RTITGWYEDDSS
+490 RTYQDTRKKITGWYLDPADNRYTPAEDAEAVDISS
-502 TRYSPENYSREI
+502 P
-514 TNNDLSSRDY
+514 LSGKLS
-524 ALVASYQDENIHT
+524 LVASC
-537 ITIAK
+537 
-542 DAEGNTPGYAYLK
+542 LS
-555 DETTGSQTT
+555 SQEP
-564 ITGTIPGK
+564 IPD
-572 KVYLS
+572 V
-577 YENGNTLDGWTAE
+577 D
-590 PEITIH
+590 
-596 PATETED
+596 
-603 AWFEMPDDNV
+603 PD
-613 TISCKDHYEA
+613 IS
-623 STLATDID
+623 
-631 KRSILAKKPAEF
+631 
-643 TVTVA
+643 
-648 ANNDTNDD
+648 
-656 FNGVLM
+656 
-662 FDDTTDIETLEF
+662 
-674 FGEDSEEW
+674 
-682 STLNYDATLDGYPFV
+682 
-697 EQGQLNSTTYRFR
+697 
-710 VTFKQAGA
+710 
-718 HTLSAALYAP
+718 
-728 DNTDADYCSF
+728 
-738 KNVPFTVKDQITVDM
+738 
-753 SALDPKP
+753 
-760 EDPQINGYD
+760 
-769 PARDENDKLLAG
+769 
-781 AGDTLA
+781 
-787 FTKPD
+787 
-792 GADENLIYKLVD
+792 
-804 EDGNETEIP
+804 
-813 LVDGKYTIELPGNC
+813 
-827 SITQEVKAPDPVV
+827 
-840 PDTDDTGSAIGAG
+840 DTDDTGSAIGAG

>member
-1 MRKRLLSGLLAVS
+1 MIQ
-14 MMFSLCPASVF
+14 
-25 ADDTGGGG
+25 GGGG

-65 ASVADRTVT
+65 ASEADGTVT

-160 YDSSIFSDEEGAYV
+160 YDSGLFSDEEGAYV
-174 LNLYDGVTFKDNY
+174 LNLYDGVTFEDNY

-246 DHGTGALNMH
+246 DHGTGALNMY

-294 NCGGGGIKIENL
+294 NCGGGGIKISSPL
-306 VSGTGTFTMNG
+306 YYLKSTFTMNG

-324 DGGVL
+324 DGGVYAD
-329 LRNGSSFTMNG
+329 GSFTMNG
-340 GSITNCSARTNGGGV
+340 GSITNCSTRTNGGGV

-404 NSGGGIYVSGNYNGG
+404 NSGGGVYVSSD
-419 LFMNSG
+419 NSLTCQDG
-425 SITGCSAAEGG
+425 AVICNNKADQSAADIYLDISVTGV
-436 GINLSSYASLTSKD
+436 T
-450 GFVLCN
+450 
-456 NTATTYGADAHI
+456 
-468 CKGSKLPSAASM
+468 LPDAASM
-480 NAVYNADGKG
+480 N
-490 RTITGWYEDDSS
+490 RTYQDTRKKITGWYLDPADNRYTPAEDAEAVDISS
-502 TRYSPENYSREI
+502 P
-514 TNNDLSSRDY
+514 LSGKLS
-524 ALVASYQDENIHT
+524 LVASC
-537 ITIAK
+537 
-542 DAEGNTPGYAYLK
+542 LS
-555 DETTGSQTT
+555 SQEP
-564 ITGTIPGK
+564 IPD
-572 KVYLS
+572 V
-577 YENGNTLDGWTAE
+577 D
-590 PEITIH
+590 
-596 PATETED
+596 
-603 AWFEMPDDNV
+603 PD
-613 TISCKDHYEA
+613 I
-623 STLATDID
+623 
-631 KRSILAKKPAEF
+631 
-643 TVTVA
+643 
-648 ANNDTNDD
+648 
-656 FNGVLM
+656 
-662 FDDTTDIETLEF
+662 
-674 FGEDSEEW
+674 
-682 STLNYDATLDGYPFV
+682 
-697 EQGQLNSTTYRFR
+697 
-710 VTFKQAGA
+710 
-718 HTLSAALYAP
+718 
-728 DNTDADYCSF
+728 
-738 KNVPFTVKDQITVDM
+738 
-753 SALDPKP
+753 
-760 EDPQINGYD
+760 
-769 PARDENDKLLAG
+769 
-781 AGDTLA
+781 
-787 FTKPD
+787 
-792 GADENLIYKLVD
+792 
-804 EDGNETEIP
+804 
-813 LVDGKYTIELPGNC
+813 
-827 SITQEVKAPDPVV
+827 

>member
-25 ADDTGGGG
+25 ADDTGGG

-65 ASVADRTVT
+65 ASEADGTVT

-160 YDSSIFSDEEGAYV
+160 YDSGLFSDEEGAYV
-174 LNLYDGVTFKDNY
+174 LNLYDGVTFEDNY

-246 DHGTGALNMH
+246 DHGTGALNMY

-294 NCGGGGIKIENL
+294 NCGGGGIKISSPL
-306 VSGTGTFTMNG
+306 YYLKSTFTMNG

-324 DGGVL
+324 DGGVYAD
-329 LRNGSSFTMNG
+329 GSFTMNG
-340 GSITNCSARTNGGGV
+340 GSITNCSTRTNGGGV

-404 NSGGGIYVSGNYNGG
+404 NSGGGVYVSSD
-419 LFMNSG
+419 NSLTCQDG
-425 SITGCSAAEGG
+425 AVICNNKADQSAADIYLDISVTGV
-436 GINLSSYASLTSKD
+436 T
-450 GFVLCN
+450 
-456 NTATTYGADAHI
+456 
-468 CKGSKLPSAASM
+468 LPDAASI
-480 NAVYNADGKG
+480 N
-490 RTITGWYEDDSS
+490 RTYQDTRKKITGWYLDPADNRYTPAEDAEAVDISS
-502 TRYSPENYSREI
+502 P
-514 TNNDLSSRDY
+514 LSGKLS
-524 ALVASYQDENIHT
+524 LVASC
-537 ITIAK
+537 
-542 DAEGNTPGYAYLK
+542 LS
-555 DETTGSQTT
+555 SQEP
-564 ITGTIPGK
+564 IPD
-572 KVYLS
+572 V
-577 YENGNTLDGWTAE
+577 D
-590 PEITIH
+590 
-596 PATETED
+596 
-603 AWFEMPDDNV
+603 PD
-613 TISCKDHYEA
+613 I
-623 STLATDID
+623 
-631 KRSILAKKPAEF
+631 
-643 TVTVA
+643 
-648 ANNDTNDD
+648 
-656 FNGVLM
+656 
-662 FDDTTDIETLEF
+662 
-674 FGEDSEEW
+674 
-682 STLNYDATLDGYPFV
+682 
-697 EQGQLNSTTYRFR
+697 
-710 VTFKQAGA
+710 
-718 HTLSAALYAP
+718 
-728 DNTDADYCSF
+728 
-738 KNVPFTVKDQITVDM
+738 
-753 SALDPKP
+753 
-760 EDPQINGYD
+760 
-769 PARDENDKLLAG
+769 
-781 AGDTLA
+781 
-787 FTKPD
+787 
-792 GADENLIYKLVD
+792 
-804 EDGNETEIP
+804 
-813 LVDGKYTIELPGNC
+813 
-827 SITQEVKAPDPVV
+827 

>member
-1 MRKRLLSGLLAVS
+1 
-14 MMFSLCPASVF
+14 
-25 ADDTGGGG
+25 
-33 VLIPDA
+33 
-39 VSMQE
+39 MQE

-603 AWFEMPDDNV
+603 AWFEMPDYNV

-728 DNTDADYCSF
+728 DNTNADYCSF

>member
-1 MRKRLLSGLLAVS
+1 
-14 MMFSLCPASVF
+14 
-25 ADDTGGGG
+25 
-33 VLIPDA
+33 
-39 VSMQE
+39 MQE

-65 ASVADRTVT
+65 ASEADGTVT

-160 YDSSIFSDEEGAYV
+160 YDSGLFSDEEGAYV
-174 LNLYDGVTFKDNY
+174 LNLYDGVTFEDNY

-194 IGNDSTMNMYGN
+194 IGNDSTMNMYGT

-246 DHGTGALNMH
+246 DHGTGALNMY

-294 NCGGGGIKIENL
+294 NCGGGGIKISSPL
-306 VSGTGTFTMNG
+306 YCLKSTFTMNG

-324 DGGVL
+324 DGGVYAD
-329 LRNGSSFTMNG
+329 GSFTMNG
-340 GSITNCSARTNGGGV
+340 GSITNCSTRTNGGGV

-404 NSGGGIYVSGNYNGG
+404 NSGGGVYVSSD
-419 LFMNSG
+419 NSLTCQDG
-425 SITGCSAAEGG
+425 AVICNNKADQSAADIYLDISVTGV
-436 GINLSSYASLTSKD
+436 T
-450 GFVLCN
+450 
-456 NTATTYGADAHI
+456 
-468 CKGSKLPSAASM
+468 LPDAASM
-480 NAVYNADGKG
+480 N
-490 RTITGWYEDDSS
+490 RTYQDTRKKITGWYLDPADNRYTPAEDAEAVDISS
-502 TRYSPENYSREI
+502 P
-514 TNNDLSSRDY
+514 LSGKLS
-524 ALVASYQDENIHT
+524 LVASC
-537 ITIAK
+537 
-542 DAEGNTPGYAYLK
+542 LS
-555 DETTGSQTT
+555 SQEP
-564 ITGTIPGK
+564 IPD
-572 KVYLS
+572 V
-577 YENGNTLDGWTAE
+577 D
-590 PEITIH
+590 
-596 PATETED
+596 
-603 AWFEMPDDNV
+603 PD
-613 TISCKDHYEA
+613 I
-623 STLATDID
+623 
-631 KRSILAKKPAEF
+631 
-643 TVTVA
+643 
-648 ANNDTNDD
+648 
-656 FNGVLM
+656 
-662 FDDTTDIETLEF
+662 
-674 FGEDSEEW
+674 
-682 STLNYDATLDGYPFV
+682 
-697 EQGQLNSTTYRFR
+697 
-710 VTFKQAGA
+710 
-718 HTLSAALYAP
+718 
-728 DNTDADYCSF
+728 
-738 KNVPFTVKDQITVDM
+738 
-753 SALDPKP
+753 
-760 EDPQINGYD
+760 
-769 PARDENDKLLAG
+769 
-781 AGDTLA
+781 
-787 FTKPD
+787 
-792 GADENLIYKLVD
+792 
-804 EDGNETEIP
+804 
-813 LVDGKYTIELPGNC
+813 
-827 SITQEVKAPDPVV
+827 

>member
-1 MRKRLLSGLLAVS
+1 
-14 MMFSLCPASVF
+14 
-25 ADDTGGGG
+25 
-33 VLIPDA
+33 
-39 VSMQE
+39 MQE

>member
-1 MRKRLLSGLLAVS
+1 M
-14 MMFSLCPASVF
+14 SV
-25 ADDTGGGG
+25 
-33 VLIPDA
+33 
-39 VSMQE
+39 QE
-44 VDTENDAADP
+44 VDAENDAADP

-65 ASVADRTVT
+65 ASEADGTVT

-97 ITLPDTHFVIKANT
+97 INLPDTHFVIKANT

-160 YDSSIFSDEEGAYV
+160 YDSGIFSNEEGAYV

-206 SCIKAAGD
+206 SCIKAASD

-246 DHGTGALNMH
+246 DHGTGALNMY
-256 DQSTIKNFILRK
+256 DQSTIKNFIFRK
-268 NYTNRTQ
+268 NYTQ

-294 NCGGGGIKIENL
+294 NCGGGGIKISSPL
-306 VSGTGTFTMNG
+306 YYLKSTFTMNG

-324 DGGVL
+324 DGGVYAD
-329 LRNGSSFTMNG
+329 GSFTMNG

-355 YADGSYGSFTMNG
+355 YADGSFTMNG

-404 NSGGGIYVSGNYNGG
+404 NSGGGVYVSSD
-419 LFMNSG
+419 NSLTCQDG
-425 SITGCSAAEGG
+425 AVICNNKADQSAADIYL
-436 GINLSSYASLTSKD
+436 GISVT
-450 GFVLCN
+450 GV
-456 NTATTYGADAHI
+456 T
-468 CKGSKLPSAASM
+468 LPDAASM
-480 NAVYNADGKG
+480 N
-490 RTITGWYEDDSS
+490 RTYQDTRKKITGWYLDPADNRYTPAEDAEAVDISS
-502 TRYSPENYSREI
+502 P
-514 TNNDLSSRDY
+514 LSGELS
-524 ALVASYQDENIHT
+524 LVASC
-537 ITIAK
+537 
-542 DAEGNTPGYAYLK
+542 LS
-555 DETTGSQTT
+555 SQEP
-564 ITGTIPGK
+564 IPD
-572 KVYLS
+572 V
-577 YENGNTLDGWTAE
+577 D
-590 PEITIH
+590 
-596 PATETED
+596 
-603 AWFEMPDDNV
+603 PD
-613 TISCKDHYEA
+613 IS
-623 STLATDID
+623 
-631 KRSILAKKPAEF
+631 
-643 TVTVA
+643 
-648 ANNDTNDD
+648 
-656 FNGVLM
+656 
-662 FDDTTDIETLEF
+662 
-674 FGEDSEEW
+674 
-682 STLNYDATLDGYPFV
+682 
-697 EQGQLNSTTYRFR
+697 
-710 VTFKQAGA
+710 
-718 HTLSAALYAP
+718 
-728 DNTDADYCSF
+728 
-738 KNVPFTVKDQITVDM
+738 
-753 SALDPKP
+753 
-760 EDPQINGYD
+760 
-769 PARDENDKLLAG
+769 
-781 AGDTLA
+781 
-787 FTKPD
+787 
-792 GADENLIYKLVD
+792 
-804 EDGNETEIP
+804 
-813 LVDGKYTIELPGNC
+813 
-827 SITQEVKAPDPVV
+827 
-840 PDTDDTGSAIGAG
+840 DTDDTGSAIGAG

>member
-1 MRKRLLSGLLAVS
+1 
-14 MMFSLCPASVF
+14 
-25 ADDTGGGG
+25 
-33 VLIPDA
+33 
-39 VSMQE
+39 MQE

-65 ASVADRTVT
+65 ASEADGTVT

-88 NYLIELADD
+88 NYLIELADN

-125 PIDVYG
+125 SIALRG
-131 TGTVLNLGREDYTKT
+131 IGTVLNLGRNGYDKT
-146 LTLTGGTGKGLIGI
+146 LTLTGGTGECIISLWDTTPWGSKDG
-160 YDSSIFSDEEGAYV
+160 SYV
-174 LNLYDGVTFKDNY
+174 LNLYNGVTFEDNY
-187 PSLGVIL
+187 PSSGVIL
-194 IGNDSTMNMYGN
+194 TGYDSTVNMYGN
-206 SCIKAAGD
+206 SCIKAASD
-214 ITLVDGRTVTS
+214 ITLVDGRMIS
-225 AVLNMYDTS
+225 SDVLNMYDTS
-234 CLDGCNISAFGY
+234 CLDGCNISAIGY
-246 DHGTGALNMH
+246 LHGTGALNMY

-268 NYTNRTQ
+268 NYENRNQ

-603 AWFEMPDDNV
+603 AWFEMPNDNV

>member
-1 MRKRLLSGLLAVS
+1 MIR
-14 MMFSLCPASVF
+14 
-25 ADDTGGGG
+25 GG

-39 VSMQE
+39 VSTQE

-65 ASVADRTVT
+65 ASEADGTVT

-88 NYLIELADD
+88 TGNYLIKLADD
-97 ITLPDTHFVIKANT
+97 ITLLNTRFVINADT

-160 YDSSIFSDEEGAYV
+160 YDSGLFSDEEGAYV
-174 LNLYDGVTFKDNY
+174 LNLYDGVTFEDNY

-246 DHGTGALNMH
+246 DHGTGALNMY

-294 NCGGGGIKIENL
+294 NCGGGGIKISSPL
-306 VSGTGTFTMNG
+306 YYLKSTFTMNG

-324 DGGVL
+324 DGGVYAD
-329 LRNGSSFTMNG
+329 GSFTMNG
-340 GSITNCSARTNGGGV
+340 GSITNCSTRTNGGGV

-404 NSGGGIYVSGNYNGG
+404 NSGGGVYVSSD
-419 LFMNSG
+419 NSLTCQDG
-425 SITGCSAAEGG
+425 AVICNNKADQSAADIYLDISVTGV
-436 GINLSSYASLTSKD
+436 T
-450 GFVLCN
+450 
-456 NTATTYGADAHI
+456 
-468 CKGSKLPSAASM
+468 LPDAASM
-480 NAVYNADGKG
+480 N
-490 RTITGWYEDDSS
+490 RTYQDTRKKITGWYLDPADNRYTPAEDAEAVDISS
-502 TRYSPENYSREI
+502 P
-514 TNNDLSSRDY
+514 LSGKLS
-524 ALVASYQDENIHT
+524 LVASC
-537 ITIAK
+537 
-542 DAEGNTPGYAYLK
+542 LS
-555 DETTGSQTT
+555 SQEP
-564 ITGTIPGK
+564 IPD
-572 KVYLS
+572 V
-577 YENGNTLDGWTAE
+577 D
-590 PEITIH
+590 
-596 PATETED
+596 
-603 AWFEMPDDNV
+603 PD
-613 TISCKDHYEA
+613 I
-623 STLATDID
+623 
-631 KRSILAKKPAEF
+631 
-643 TVTVA
+643 
-648 ANNDTNDD
+648 
-656 FNGVLM
+656 
-662 FDDTTDIETLEF
+662 
-674 FGEDSEEW
+674 
-682 STLNYDATLDGYPFV
+682 
-697 EQGQLNSTTYRFR
+697 
-710 VTFKQAGA
+710 
-718 HTLSAALYAP
+718 
-728 DNTDADYCSF
+728 
-738 KNVPFTVKDQITVDM
+738 
-753 SALDPKP
+753 
-760 EDPQINGYD
+760 
-769 PARDENDKLLAG
+769 
-781 AGDTLA
+781 
-787 FTKPD
+787 
-792 GADENLIYKLVD
+792 
-804 EDGNETEIP
+804 
-813 LVDGKYTIELPGNC
+813 
-827 SITQEVKAPDPVV
+827 

>member
-1 MRKRLLSGLLAVS
+1 MIQ
-14 MMFSLCPASVF
+14 
-25 ADDTGGGG
+25 GGG

-65 ASVADRTVT
+65 ASEADGTVT

-160 YDSSIFSDEEGAYV
+160 YDSGLFSDEEGAYV
-174 LNLYDGVTFKDNY
+174 LNLYDGVTFEDNY

-246 DHGTGALNMH
+246 DHGTGALNMY

-294 NCGGGGIKIENL
+294 NCGGGGIKISSPL
-306 VSGTGTFTMNG
+306 YYLKSTFTMNG

-324 DGGVL
+324 DGGVYAD
-329 LRNGSSFTMNG
+329 GSFTMNG
-340 GSITNCSARTNGGGV
+340 GSITNCSTRTNGGGV

-404 NSGGGIYVSGNYNGG
+404 NSGGGVYVSSD
-419 LFMNSG
+419 NSLTCQDG
-425 SITGCSAAEGG
+425 AVICNNKADQSAADIYLDISVTGV
-436 GINLSSYASLTSKD
+436 T
-450 GFVLCN
+450 
-456 NTATTYGADAHI
+456 
-468 CKGSKLPSAASM
+468 LPDAASM
-480 NAVYNADGKG
+480 N
-490 RTITGWYEDDSS
+490 RTYQDTRKKITGWYLDPADNRYTPAEDAEAVDISS
-502 TRYSPENYSREI
+502 P
-514 TNNDLSSRDY
+514 LSGKLS
-524 ALVASYQDENIHT
+524 LVASC
-537 ITIAK
+537 
-542 DAEGNTPGYAYLK
+542 LS
-555 DETTGSQTT
+555 SQEP
-564 ITGTIPGK
+564 IPD
-572 KVYLS
+572 V
-577 YENGNTLDGWTAE
+577 
-590 PEITIH
+590 
-596 PATETED
+596 
-603 AWFEMPDDNV
+603 
-613 TISCKDHYEA
+613 
-623 STLATDID
+623 
-631 KRSILAKKPAEF
+631 
-643 TVTVA
+643 
-648 ANNDTNDD
+648 
-656 FNGVLM
+656 
-662 FDDTTDIETLEF
+662 
-674 FGEDSEEW
+674 
-682 STLNYDATLDGYPFV
+682 
-697 EQGQLNSTTYRFR
+697 
-710 VTFKQAGA
+710 
-718 HTLSAALYAP
+718 
-728 DNTDADYCSF
+728 
-738 KNVPFTVKDQITVDM
+738 
-753 SALDPKP
+753 
-760 EDPQINGYD
+760 
-769 PARDENDKLLAG
+769 
-781 AGDTLA
+781 
-787 FTKPD
+787 
-792 GADENLIYKLVD
+792 
-804 EDGNETEIP
+804 
-813 LVDGKYTIELPGNC
+813 
-827 SITQEVKAPDPVV
+827 DPVV

>member
-1 MRKRLLSGLLAVS
+1 
-14 MMFSLCPASVF
+14 
-25 ADDTGGGG
+25 
-33 VLIPDA
+33 
-39 VSMQE
+39 MQE

-603 AWFEMPDDNV
+603 AWFEMPDYNV

-728 DNTDADYCSF
+728 DTTDADYCSF

>member
-1 MRKRLLSGLLAVS
+1 
-14 MMFSLCPASVF
+14 
-25 ADDTGGGG
+25 
-33 VLIPDA
+33 
-39 VSMQE
+39 MQE

-65 ASVADRTVT
+65 ASEADGTVT

-160 YDSSIFSDEEGAYV
+160 YDSGLFSDEEGAYV
-174 LNLYDGVTFKDNY
+174 LNLYDGVTFEDNY

-246 DHGTGALNMH
+246 DHGTGALNMYN
-256 DQSTIKNFILRK
+256 QSTIKNFILRK

-388 CTFTMNGGSIT
+388 CAFTMNGGSIT

-404 NSGGGIYVSGNYNGG
+404 NSGGGVYVSSD
-419 LFMNSG
+419 NSLTCQDG
-425 SITGCSAAEGG
+425 AVICNNKADQSAADIYLDISVTGV
-436 GINLSSYASLTSKD
+436 T
-450 GFVLCN
+450 
-456 NTATTYGADAHI
+456 
-468 CKGSKLPSAASM
+468 LPDAASM
-480 NAVYNADGKG
+480 N
-490 RTITGWYEDDSS
+490 RTYQDTRKKITGWYLDPADNRYTPAEDAEAVDISS
-502 TRYSPENYSREI
+502 P
-514 TNNDLSSRDY
+514 LSGKLS
-524 ALVASYQDENIHT
+524 LVASC
-537 ITIAK
+537 
-542 DAEGNTPGYAYLK
+542 LS
-555 DETTGSQTT
+555 SQEP
-564 ITGTIPGK
+564 IPD
-572 KVYLS
+572 V
-577 YENGNTLDGWTAE
+577 D
-590 PEITIH
+590 
-596 PATETED
+596 
-603 AWFEMPDDNV
+603 PD
-613 TISCKDHYEA
+613 IS
-623 STLATDID
+623 
-631 KRSILAKKPAEF
+631 
-643 TVTVA
+643 
-648 ANNDTNDD
+648 
-656 FNGVLM
+656 
-662 FDDTTDIETLEF
+662 
-674 FGEDSEEW
+674 
-682 STLNYDATLDGYPFV
+682 
-697 EQGQLNSTTYRFR
+697 
-710 VTFKQAGA
+710 
-718 HTLSAALYAP
+718 
-728 DNTDADYCSF
+728 
-738 KNVPFTVKDQITVDM
+738 
-753 SALDPKP
+753 
-760 EDPQINGYD
+760 
-769 PARDENDKLLAG
+769 
-781 AGDTLA
+781 
-787 FTKPD
+787 
-792 GADENLIYKLVD
+792 
-804 EDGNETEIP
+804 
-813 LVDGKYTIELPGNC
+813 
-827 SITQEVKAPDPVV
+827 
-840 PDTDDTGSAIGAG
+840 DTDDTGSAIGAG